1 MKYTNKDIIR
11 SGEKKLIRF
20 LAKHLDF
27 NAVKESIQQTYQIDL
42 NDRLEHRSG
51 NIVIHNEE
59 IAYQLDFDMK
69 VNLSVLLDRDGELL
83 SIRSPQLTSRE
94 HSQQQASLSNNSMPE
109 EKEKSAET
117 AKKAA
122 EIAEMIS
129 DINK

>member
-94 HSQQQASLSNNSMPE
+94 HSQQPASPSNNSMPE